1 MEIFGEQF
9 VADQYG
15 RRSAGR
21 RGMRCASEQER
32 RVAAFFDIDGTL
44 VPEPSMEKRLFRG
57 LQRTNEIPWTN
68 YARWGME
75 AARLLP
81 RGLTAIS
88 QGNKSYLC
96 GLREEQILEAVEPIA
111 FFEEGVARV
120 EWHARRGNEIVLVSG
135 MVKPLARM
143 VAMALECELEAR
155 GVERDVLVSATR
167 LEERGG
173 VFTGQVL
180 GEANYGE
187 AKRRAMEVVARA
199 MQINLRESHAYGNTL
214 LDRPMLSAVG
224 NGHAV
229 NPGKELA
236 DTANS
241 RDWAIWHWH
250 HERKFA
256 SDHLLKEKVKLQTI
270 GTHS

>member
-1 MEIFGEQF
+1 VSG
-9 VADQYG
+9 
-15 RRSAGR
+15 AG
-21 RGMRCASEQER
+21 EQER
-32 RVAAFFDIDGTL
+32 RAGAFFDIDGTL
-44 VPEPSMEKRLFRG
+44 VPEPSLERRLFRELRRAG
-57 LQRTNEIPWTN
+57 AISWTN

-75 AARLLP
+75 AVRLLP
-81 RGLTAIS
+81 RGLTAIAH
-88 QGNKSYLC
+88 GNKSYLH
-96 GLREEQILEAVEPIA
+96 GLREEQILEAAEPIA

-120 EWHARRGNEIVLVSG
+120 EWHARRGHEIVLVSG

-155 GVERDVLVSATR
+155 GVEREVLVSATR
-167 LEERGG
+167 LEERDGIFSG
-173 VFTGQVL
+173 RVV

-214 LDRPMLSAVG
+214 LDRPMLDAVG
-224 NGHAV
+224 HGHAV

-236 DTANS
+236 GTANL

-250 HERKFA
+250 QEKEFV
-256 SDHLLKEKVKLQTI
+256 SKNSLKEKVKFQTI
-270 GTHS
+270 GTHP

>member
-1 MEIFGEQF
+1 MSDA
-9 VADQYG
+9 V
-15 RRSAGR
+15 
-21 RGMRCASEQER
+21 EQER

-44 VPEPSMEKRLFRG
+44 VPDPSLERRLFRE
-57 LQRTNEIPWTN
+57 LRRTGTIQWMNF
-68 YARWGME
+68 ARWGME
-75 AARLLP
+75 AVRLLP
-81 RGLTAIS
+81 RGLTAIAH
-88 QGNKSYLC
+88 GNKSYLR
-96 GLREEQILEAVEPIA
+96 GLREQQILEAAEPIA

-120 EWHARRGNEIVLVSG
+120 EWHARREHQIVLVSG

-167 LEERGG
+167 LEERDG
-173 VFTGQVL
+173 VFTGRVL

-199 MQINLRESHAYGNTL
+199 MQKDLRESHAYGNTL
-214 LDRPMLSAVG
+214 LDRPMLDAVG
-224 NGHAV
+224 HGHAV

-236 DTANS
+236 GTANL

-250 HERKFA
+250 SEKKFA
-256 SDHLLKEKVKLQTI
+256 SEDSLKEKVKLQTI
-270 GTHS
+270 GTNP

>member
-1 MEIFGEQF
+1 MSGT
-9 VADQYG
+9 G
-15 RRSAGR
+15 
-21 RGMRCASEQER
+21 EQER
-32 RVAAFFDIDGTL
+32 RVGAFFDIDGTL
-44 VPEPSMEKRLFRG
+44 VPEPSLERRLFRE
-57 LQRTNEIPWTN
+57 LRRTGAIGWTN
-68 YARWGME
+68 YTRWGME

-81 RGLTAIS
+81 RGLTAIA

-96 GLREEQILEAVEPIA
+96 GLREEQILEAAEPIA

-120 EWHARRGNEIVLVSG
+120 EWHARRGHEIVLVSG

-173 VFTGQVL
+173 VFTGQVS

-199 MQINLRESHAYGNTL
+199 MQICLRESHAYGNTL
-214 LDRPMLSAVG
+214 LDRPTLDAVG
-224 NGHAV
+224 HGHAV

-236 DTANS
+236 DTANL

-250 HERKFA
+250 QEKKLD
-256 SDHLLKEKVKLQTI
+256 SDHPLKEKVKLQTI